1 MNKTLLIG
9 RLVANPELVTTAS
22 DKNVVHT
29 TIAVNRRYRNPEGE
43 RLADFIS
50 LVIWGKTAEN
60 FVSYAKKG
68 SLLSVEGEIRTH
80 NYEDKQKQ
88 RHYVTEVLCT
98 SYNLLESK
106 AAVALREGS
115 ISTEELALEAEEL
128 PF

>member
-1 MNKTLLIG
+1 MNKSLLIG
-9 RLVANPELVTTAS
+9 RLVENPELVTTAN
-22 DKNVVHT
+22 DKSVVHT
-29 TIAVNRRYRNPEGE
+29 TIAVNRRFRNSEGE
-43 RLADFIS
+43 RVADFIS
-50 LVIWGKTAEN
+50 LVVWGKTAEN

-80 NYEDKQKQ
+80 SYEDKQKQ

-98 SYNLLESK
+98 AYSLLESK

-115 ISTEELALEAEEL
+115 VSNEEMVLAAEEL